1 MNSGFKIL
9 FLFFLN
15 LTIFLSIQVEASS
28 KITTGSDSV
37 VVEKPWAIATL
48 SVSNVRGKAEHSSE
62 LVTQVL
68 MGTPL
73 KVLETVEGWYKVET
87 PEHYT
92 GWIDSFG
99 LACFTQEKM
108 ENWKESPRYFYGMI
122 SGNVFSS
129 ADKKASVISDLVLG
143 DLFVSEGESKGFLKI
158 RIPDGRTGFVKKS
171 ECISFKD
178 WTEHKTDVK
187 KVISV
192 AKGMLGSP
200 YLWGGTSA
208 KGVDCSG
215 FTKNAYFSQGIIL
228 ERDAY
233 QQARNGEHPDFSKI
247 SELQPGD
254 LLFFGR
260 DKQKIT
266 HVGIYMNNGFY
277 IHASGLVRI
286 NNIDPKHPDY
296 ILTDKKQLVASSRIV
311 NSLNT
316 EGITLIKDHPWYVS
330 VKTK

>member
-15 LTIFLSIQVEASS
+15 LALILPIQAEVSS
-28 KITTGSDSV
+28 KMITGYDSAAI
-37 VVEKPWAIATL
+37 EKPWAIATL

-99 LACFTQEKM
+99 LACFTNDEM

-129 ADKKASVISDLVLG
+129 TEKKASVISDLVLG
-143 DLFVSEGESKGFLKI
+143 DLFVSEGESKGFLRIK
-158 RIPDGRTGFVKKS
+158 IPDGRIGFVRKS
-171 ECISFKD
+171 ECISFRN
-178 WTEHKTDVK
+178 WTEHKPDVK

-192 AKGMLGSP
+192 AKEMLGSP
-200 YLWGGTSA
+200 YLWGGTST

-228 ERDAY
+228 ERDAW
-233 QQARNGEHPDFSKI
+233 QQARNGEHPDFNKI
-247 SELQPGD
+247 ENLQPGD
-254 LLFFGR
+254 LLFFGPS
-260 DKQKIT
+260 KQKIA
-266 HVGIYMNNGFY
+266 HVGIYIGNTYY

-286 NNIDPKHPDY
+286 NSIDPKNSNY
-296 ILTDKKQLVASSRIV
+296 ILTEKRQLVASSRIV
-311 NSLNT
+311 NSLGT

-330 VKTK
+330 EKTK